1 MLLEIVAAAE
11 RELDDA
17 VNWYASQQEGLQRQF
32 LKEFRSAV
40 RRISAQPDLY
50 VEIRPGIRRGL
61 LNRLPF
67 SIVYEQ
73 DGNILRILAIAHQH
87 RKPFYWLDAPR

>member
-17 VNWYASQQEGLQRQF
+17 VDWYQSQQEGLQRQF
-32 LKEFRSAV
+32 LNEFRSAV

-50 VEIRPGIRRGL
+50 VEIRPDTRRGL
-61 LNRLPF
+61 LNRFPF
-67 SIVYEQ
+67 SIIYEQ
-73 DGNILRILAIAHQH
+73 SGDILRILAVAHQH